1 MENIHFLDNLDNIT
15 ILNILNFKDL
25 ITGRRRVKMNP
36 GYSDTELTKNIF
48 EKINYI
54 QSKN

>member
-48 EKINYI
+48 EKIN
-54 QSKN
+54 

>member
-15 ILNILNFKDL
+15 TLNILNFKDS
-25 ITGRRRVKMNP
+25 ITGRRRVKMDP
-36 GYSDTELTKNIF
+36 GYSDRELTKNDF

-54 QSKN
+54 QSNN